1 MVGTMMVSKKLLDR
15 LRAAFKR
22 YGSNVS
28 GDPSITVKFFP
39 TEFAEFFDVLL
50 LSPKFQSMSFP
61 EQQNSVWDYLRS
73 DPEVTN
79 ADLYFVTQIATES
92 EEVEFI

>member
-1 MVGTMMVSKKLLDR
+1 MAGTMMVDKKLLDR

-22 YGSNVS
+22 YGSAVLE
-28 GDPSITVKFFP
+28 DPSITVKFFP
-39 TEFAEFFDVLL
+39 TEFAEFFDILL
-50 LSPKFQSMSFP
+50 ISPKFQNMGFA
-61 EQQNSVWDYLRS
+61 EQQDSVWDYLRS